1 MYLALAL
8 IILSDTNR
16 IFDLELRIMNHLS
29 INVRPQSDNDN
40 TFYLMQT
47 ISNKMH
53 HVEYE
58 IMYRYKFM
66 NCRNNLL
73 YKLYSFQ
80 NKNINWIR

>member
-8 IILSDTNR
+8 IILSAA
-16 IFDLELRIMNHLS
+16 IFDVEFRIMNHLS

-53 HVEYE
+53 PVEYE
-58 IMYRYKFM
+58 IMYRDT
-66 NCRNNLL
+66 N
-73 YKLYSFQ
+73 S
-80 NKNINWIR
+80 